1 MPLHE
6 IQAFLAQ
13 LYTSADLRASFRRAP
28 KITLEKFGL
37 TEEESKNLQRL
48 DLKKVDF
55 FADSLIN
62 KRLKLVKSAIP
73 ATCTLIKDELRS
85 IFTAFCEEYPLS
97 QRLTGEEDGFDF
109 LSFLNSSCRKISKQI
124 PYAKNIRTYDYTRLR
139 LLTTCSGQSTQ
150 VSQQLN
156 LTQDDNWRGR
166 QPVIIPYLDIK
177 QFEYPVDRIIPQLID
192 DKIPELKPE
201 STWILFVRS
210 PESQHVLT
218 KRIKYS
224 TQLLIGLCQ
233 NGETVGTVL
242 DKLACTLKVPS
253 KQQLAFETE
262 CYSFL
267 NALAKESI
275 VAFI

>member
-1 MPLHE
+1 MSYGDHE
-6 IQAFLAQ
+6 LNLRVFDGED
-13 LYTSADLRASFRRAP
+13 TSPETSFW
-28 KITLEKFGL
+28 LEKNDPNAPTTSTTGSSASIPPIIWVFGGL
-37 TEEESKNLQRL
+37 I
-48 DLKKVDF
+48 
-55 FADSLIN
+55 SL
-62 KRLKLVKSAIP
+62 LAGC
-73 ATCTLIKDELRS
+73 A
-85 IFTAFCEEYPLS
+85 
-97 QRLTGEEDGFDF
+97 
-109 LSFLNSSCRKISKQI
+109 
-124 PYAKNIRTYDYTRLR
+124 
-139 LLTTCSGQSTQ
+139 LL
-150 VSQQLN
+150 LAY
-156 LTQDDNWRGR
+156 WRGS
-166 QPVIIPYLDIK
+166 QPVITSYLDIK

-192 DKIPELKPE
+192 DEIPELKPE

-262 CYSFL
+262 CCSFL
-267 NALAKESI
+267 NALAKEGI

>member
-1 MPLHE
+1 MPLYE

-13 LYTSADLRASFRRAP
+13 LYTSADLRASFRRSP
-28 KITLEKFGL
+28 EITLEKFGL
-37 TEEESKNLQRL
+37 TGEERKNLQRL
-48 DLKKVDF
+48 DLKMANC
-55 FADSLIN
+55 FADSLIT

-73 ATCTLIKDELRS
+73 ATCILMRNELRS
-85 IFTAFCEEYPLS
+85 IFTAFCEKRPLS

-109 LSFLNSSCRKISKQI
+109 LRFLNSSCHKIFKQI
-124 PYAKNIRTYDYTRLR
+124 PYAKSIRTYDHTRLE
-139 LLTTCSGQSTQ
+139 LLTTCRGQPPQ
-150 VSQQLN
+150 VSHQLN
-156 LTQDDNWRGR
+156 LTQVDNWRGS
-166 QPVIIPYLDIK
+166 QPVITSYLDIK

-192 DKIPELKPE
+192 DETPELKPE

-242 DKLACTLKVPS
+242 DKLTCTLKVPS

-262 CYSFL
+262 CCSFL
-267 NALAKESI
+267 NALAKEGI